1 MRKAITVILVALLC
15 WACQESVT
23 PATYNGI
30 GSIERNDTVAAIHY
44 YDHTFLIEDM
54 PMSLVDSSRV
64 IFRIEVTGR
73 ANDTTETYNAK
84 IIDISSDIRREIIN
98 INSTAGLGEESGV
111 MVSDLHLTRDFRRL
125 DYFNITTIFETRED
139 NDDKINLVLEQRDDS
154 KKEATLWI
162 KHWQKST
169 DSLNIIQKD
178 IMSVPMN
185 GMINDETSERLLLH
199 VKWIKAIGDTISEDF
214 TYSYYNK

>member
-1 MRKAITVILVALLC
+1 MREAITVILVALLC

-30 GSIERNDTVAAIHY
+30 GSIERNDTIAAIHY

-54 PMSLVDSSRV
+54 PTTLADSSRV
-64 IFRIEVTGR
+64 AFSIEVTGK

-169 DSLNIIQKD
+169 DSLNIIKKD

-185 GMINDETSERLLLH
+185 TMIKDETSERLLLH

>member
-1 MRKAITVILVALLC
+1 MRKAITAILVALLC

-111 MVSDLHLTRDFRRL
+111 TVSDLHLTRDFRRL

>member
-98 INSTAGLGEESGV
+98 INSTAGLGQETGITI
-111 MVSDLHLTRDFRRL
+111 SDLHLTRDFRRL